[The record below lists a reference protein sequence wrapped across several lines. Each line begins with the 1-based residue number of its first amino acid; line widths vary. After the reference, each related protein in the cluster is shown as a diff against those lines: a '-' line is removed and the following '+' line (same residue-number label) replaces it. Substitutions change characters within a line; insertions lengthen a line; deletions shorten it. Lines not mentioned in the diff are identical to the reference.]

1 MSKVVYVSRWRV
13 RYTAVDGE
21 GSRVLLDVG
30 DLSEG
35 EPALEGGPGVE
46 TADVVRGKWGGHWSR
61 GNARVRLVFD
71 AYRAAGT
78 PWGAQ
83 AAGLDAWMWMQEHP
97 EGVLVV
103 ETAFA
108 GAGGTEAGISWRLR
122 ATLNEARYV
131 EQDAGSSP
139 YAAGGCWQMR
149 YDFNVSPEGEEG

>member
-1 MSKVVYVSRWRV
+1 M
-13 RYTAVDGE
+13 
-21 GSRVLLDVG
+21 
-30 DLSEG
+30 
-35 EPALEGGPGVE
+35 
-46 TADVVRGKWGGHWSR
+46 
-61 GNARVRLVFD
+61 FD

-83 AAGLDAWMWMQEHP
+83 AAGLECWMWMQEHP

-131 EQDAGSSP
+131 EQNAASSP
-139 YAAGGCWQMR
+139 YADGGCWQMR
-149 YDFNVSPEGEEG
+149 YDFNVSPEEEEG